1 MHPFIDLFG
10 RQIGTYGLCMA
21 VAVLLV
27 GTISILR
34 GKKQGVVPEDILIV
48 GACAIS
54 GALICG
60 SALYIFITYS
70 LEQIWQMIASGRI
83 EELLGSGIVFYG
95 GLIGGIFGALLGT
108 KIAKCRLSSLE
119 YAVVPFIPLGHAI
132 GRVGCVFAGCCY
144 GMEYDGFCALY
155 YPHSVAGL
163 SPDQGYF
170 PTQLLEALLNCI
182 ICVCLVLLAR
192 RRRKPYDILFAY
204 LGMYSLARFLLEFT
218 RGDSIRGIYFGVSS
232 SQWISLGLAAA
243 VVIRAL
249 WLRKKQAAA

>member
-1 MHPFIDLFG
+1 MHPFIDIFG

-70 LEQIWQMIASGRI
+70 PEQIWQMITSGRI

-108 KIAKCRLSSLE
+108 KIIVPVDIIVDGNEIIIGIVWGVLAELSKRCAE
-119 YAVVPFIPLGHAI
+119 DIFID
-132 GRVGCVFAGCCY
+132 F
-144 GMEYDGFCALY
+144 D
-155 YPHSVAGL
+155 S
-163 SPDQGYF
+163 
-170 PTQLLEALLNCI
+170 
-182 ICVCLVLLAR
+182 
-192 RRRKPYDILFAY
+192 
-204 LGMYSLARFLLEFT
+204 FL
-218 RGDSIRGIYFGVSS
+218 
-232 SQWISLGLAAA
+232 
-243 VVIRAL
+243 
-249 WLRKKQAAA
+249 